1 MNLLTSIVVPL
12 VTAIVV
18 SGLIL
23 GLFRIKPERRQINA
37 GAGKDEATTADILT
51 GTALKMVVHAQDDA
65 QHANTEVV
73 TLRTELTAQRLLV
86 EAANRDSAEAVRVSV
101 ECAQEVMRLTGII
114 HTYEDYM
121 LGHGLTLPKVG

>member
-1 MNLLTSIVVPL
+1 MNVLTSIVVPL

-65 QHANTEVV
+65 QHANTEVA
-73 TLRTELTAQRLLV
+73 LTDGTVVAGP
-86 EAANRDSAEAVRVSV
+86 ANP
-101 ECAQEVMRLTGII
+101 
-114 HTYEDYM
+114 
-121 LGHGLTLPKVG
+121 LPDNTVLN